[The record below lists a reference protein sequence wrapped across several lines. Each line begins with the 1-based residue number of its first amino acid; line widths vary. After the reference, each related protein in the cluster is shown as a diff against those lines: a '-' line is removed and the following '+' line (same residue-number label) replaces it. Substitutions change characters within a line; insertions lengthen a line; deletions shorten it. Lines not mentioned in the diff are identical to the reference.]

1 MILSI
6 YCFVALN
13 FKSYGTF
20 CILKSS
26 ITSYRILP
34 TTEIIEPL
42 FFFVV
47 SIIPFDTSVLVEV
60 KGFNDGNTTVVQATI
75 RA

>member
-1 MILSI
+1 M
-6 YCFVALN
+6 
-13 FKSYGTF
+13 
-20 CILKSS
+20 
-26 ITSYRILP
+26 ILP